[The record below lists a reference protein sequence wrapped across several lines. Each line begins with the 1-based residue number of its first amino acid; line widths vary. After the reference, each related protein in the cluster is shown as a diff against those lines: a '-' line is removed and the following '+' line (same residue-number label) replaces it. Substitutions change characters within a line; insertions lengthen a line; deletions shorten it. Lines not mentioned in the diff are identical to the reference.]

1 MISPSPFPAP
11 GRRAL
16 APSDVA
22 MALLVLAFAFLSAS
36 YPVRESGLWMHLAL
50 GRLLGAGEYQFGVDP
65 LSYTTSGIY
74 WANHAWLFDLVLYV
88 VYQHLGGAAVVLF
101 KAATAALLAGVWLS
115 CRRRFTSVAGP
126 AAATVLGTLALAP
139 RLLLQPQLC
148 SMVLLA
154 MTVAILAIHVD
165 PNRLKGRRVWVL
177 VPLFTLW
184 VNLDEWF
191 FLGPLALAFFWVGE
205 QLTGPP
211 RERRLSLGLVGA
223 GLLACLVSPHH
234 VFAFALPAEVSP
246 AVLGSGL
253 RDDIRFAPFFQRGY
267 VGLFENPDWYAR
279 LPGVALLGLL
289 VGGAFSFVRCRRACA
304 DGRLFVWL
312 VVAALAAWNSRLI
325 PLFVAVAVPVLVL
338 NLQDARASAPARVIL
353 ARPRWRRIAVWLVTG
368 SAGLVL
374 IAFAWLGGPLGVRPD
389 KRRVAWEVQPAPGLK
404 QSAELRATWRQRG
417 WLTESD
423 RCFHLHPDSANYAA
437 WFAPGERC
445 FLDQRFSLFVPVV
458 SEYRDGCRDLS
469 PASAAAP
476 PSAFGITYI
485 VAHDPDIDRLKPTL
499 NWLCRPTSG
508 YVLIDLS
515 GREGMFGIRAAA
527 REGLP
532 FDRWRLDLDQLV
544 YLPANADDRVLPALP
559 ETGPR
564 YGAPA
569 SPWRHLWR
577 LPPPRPA
584 EGDTAALILQYVE
597 DQVTFL
603 APEVAR
609 RRVAAGVAS
618 LVGTCTGEVSAF
630 GFAFGL
636 YHTTFLGPVDSAPP
650 SGSLTA
656 IRAARSAIAAAPDDP
671 MAHLRLGQAYL
682 ALTYTTREEAWAD
695 RSRPLAQLRHV
706 QATSALERAV
716 ALAPD
721 LAAAHALLVRIY
733 SQRGMNDAALHHLR
747 EQVRILSLKRPEGN
761 AAARLRQLRE
771 EVEASEA
778 VVQDGRS
785 QLALRSHG
793 LGNDP
798 LARANI
804 ALRLGLPRTALDDV
818 LLPST
823 VVLFGVEGARLE
835 MELLVMLGR
844 SDRARQELDD
854 DDFRSNEERL
864 GVTELPG
871 NGAPN
876 QPAVYR
882 LSAYAW
888 NRFLLAAADGDYQQA
903 GKSLEALTSRLKEER
918 AARSRNAEL
927 FILRALVTEA
937 GLGAQPELWRL
948 SKFFEGD
955 SSLVRQIVDQR
966 NRTSAQIEADLR
978 CLAGLLALERG
989 LPAEAAEQ
997 FRAALALAGSQT
1009 LTDAGF
1015 PAEPLC
1021 RAYLDRLPAKPR
1033 R

>member
-1 MISPSPFPAP
+1 MISPFPSLAP

-16 APSDVA
+16 APFDVA
-22 MALLVLAFAFLSAS
+22 LALLVLGFAFLSGS

-65 LSYTTSGIY
+65 LSYTTTGVY
-74 WANHAWLFDLVLYV
+74 WVNHAWLFDLVLYV
-88 VYQHLGGAAVVLF
+88 VYQHLGGVAVVLF
-101 KAATAALLAGVWLS
+101 KAATVPLLAGVWLS

-126 AAATVLGTLALAP
+126 AAATVLGVLALAP
-139 RLLLQPQLC
+139 RLQLQPQLC

-154 MTVAILAIHVD
+154 LTVAILAIHID
-165 PNRLKGRRVWVL
+165 PNRPKSRRVWVL

-191 FLGPLALAFFWVGE
+191 FLGPLALTLFWVGE

-211 RERRLSLGLVGA
+211 RERPLSLGLVGA
-223 GLLACLVSPHH
+223 GLLACLLSPHF

-253 RDDIRFAPFFQRGY
+253 RDDVRFAPFFQRGY

-279 LPGVALLGLL
+279 LPGVALLGLF
-289 VGGAFSFVRCRRACA
+289 VGGAFSFVRCRPARM

-338 NLQDARASAPARVIL
+338 NLQDVRASSPARVIL
-353 ARPRWRRIAVWLVTG
+353 AWPRWRRIAVGLVTCG
-368 SAGLVL
+368 AGLAL

-389 KRRVAWEVQPAPGLK
+389 NRRVAWEVQPSLGLK
-404 QSAELRATWRQRG
+404 QSAELRASWRQRG
-417 WLTESD
+417 WLAESD
-423 RCFHLHPDSANYAA
+423 RCFHVHPDSANYAA

-445 FLDQRFSLFVPVV
+445 FLDQRFALFVPVV
-458 SEYRDGCRDLS
+458 SHYRDICRNLL
-469 PASAAAP
+469 PAPAAAP
-476 PSAFGITYI
+476 PSTFGITYI

-499 NWLCRPTSG
+499 NGLWCPASR
-508 YVLIDLS
+508 YVLIDLR

-532 FDRWRLDLDQLV
+532 FDRWRLDLDQLA

-559 ETGPR
+559 ETGPL
-564 YGAPA
+564 YGATS

-584 EGDTAALILQYVE
+584 EGDTAALFLQYVE

-609 RRVAAGVAS
+609 KQAAAGVAS
-618 LVGTCTGEVSAF
+618 LVATCTEGVSAF
-630 GFAFGL
+630 SFTFGFFQPAFRV
-636 YHTTFLGPVDSAPP
+636 PMDSAPP
-650 SGSLTA
+650 SGSLMA
-656 IRAARSAIAAAPDDP
+656 IRAARCAIAATPDDP

-721 LAAAHALLVRIY
+721 LEVAHALLVRIY
-733 SQRGMNDAALHHLR
+733 SQRGMNDAALHHQR
-747 EQVRILSLKRPEGN
+747 ERVRIASLKRPEGD
-761 AAARLRQLRE
+761 AAAWLRQLRE

-785 QLALRSHG
+785 QLALRSQG
-793 LGNDP
+793 LGNAP

-804 ALRLGLPRTALDDV
+804 ALRLGLPRTAIDDV

-844 SDRARQELDD
+844 SDRARQEFDD
-854 DDFRSNEERL
+854 DDFRSNKERL
-864 GVTELPG
+864 GMTELPG
-871 NGAPN
+871 NGDPN
-876 QPAVYR
+876 HPAVYR
-882 LSAYAW
+882 LPAYSW
-888 NRFLLAAADGDYQQA
+888 NRFLLAAADGDYRQA
-903 GKSLEALTSRLKEER
+903 GESLEDITSRLKEQR
-918 AARSRNAEL
+918 AVRSRNAEL
-927 FILRALVTEA
+927 FILRALVTKA

-948 SKFFEGD
+948 YKFFESD
-955 SSLVRQIVDQR
+955 SSVIRQVDQL
-966 NRTSAQIEADLR
+966 NRMSAQTEADLR
-978 CLAGLLALERG
+978 CLAGLVALERG
-989 LPAEAAEQ
+989 LPAEAAEH

-1021 RAYLDRLPAKPR
+1021 RAYLGRLQASAPH
-1033 R
+1033 